1 MRLNPTLPR
10 PAQMTI
16 RRPDDWHLHIR
27 EGIFMQAVLG
37 HTARQVGRAIIM
49 PNLKTPVVNAK
60 LALTYHAQILAAL
73 PKDGPGSRFKPLMTI
88 YLTDK
93 TTPEDIAA
101 AKDCGVVVAA
111 KLYPANATTNSAN
124 GVTNIKALGLVF
136 QKMADVG
143 LVLCVHGETLKSRRY
158 GDKTRKNKVG
168 QLRREAV
175 FLKETLSW
183 IVSEFPDLK
192 VVLEHITTKEAVE
205 FVLAANDN
213 VAATITAHHL
223 TIVLDDA
230 IASHHNNCMPI
241 AKEEEH
247 RQALRKAATSGN
259 KKFFVGTDSAPHA
272 KSVKETACGC
282 AGCYTALHAIEL
294 YFTVFEE
301 EGALDKLEGFLSNF
315 GADFYGLERNKDTI
329 TVQRKRW
336 KIPQKLPYGPGESL
350 VPFMAGKWLHWK
362 LAA

>member
-1 MRLNPTLPR
+1 MRPKPTSPC
-10 PAQMTI
+10 PAEMTI
-16 RRPDDWHLHIR
+16 RRPDDWHLHLR
-27 EGIFMQAVLG
+27 DGKYMPAVLR
-37 HTARQVGRAIIM
+37 HTARQVARAIVM
-49 PNLKTPVVNAK
+49 PNLKPPVVNAK
-60 LALTYHAQILAAL
+60 LAHTYRGQILAAL
-73 PKDGPGSRFKPLMTI
+73 PSHGPESRFEPLMTI
-88 YLTDK
+88 YLTDQ
-93 TTPEDIAA
+93 TTPEDIDAA
-101 AKDCGVVVAA
+101 AHSMIVAAA
-111 KLYPANATTNSAN
+111 KLYPANATTNSAD
-124 GVTNIKALGLVF
+124 GVTNIKALAPVF
-136 QKMADVG
+136 KKMAEVG

-168 QLRREAV
+168 QLKREAV
-175 FLKETLSW
+175 FLKETLRW
-183 IVSEFPDLK
+183 ITDQFPDLK

-223 TIVLDDA
+223 MIVLDDA
-230 IASHHNNCMPI
+230 LETHHNKCMPI

-259 KKFFVGTDSAPHA
+259 KKFFMGTDSAPHA

-315 GADFYGLERNKDTI
+315 GADFYGLPRNEDTI

-336 KIPQKLPYGPGESL
+336 KIPQKLPYGPKESL
-350 VPFMAGKWLHWK
+350 VPFMAGKWLRWK